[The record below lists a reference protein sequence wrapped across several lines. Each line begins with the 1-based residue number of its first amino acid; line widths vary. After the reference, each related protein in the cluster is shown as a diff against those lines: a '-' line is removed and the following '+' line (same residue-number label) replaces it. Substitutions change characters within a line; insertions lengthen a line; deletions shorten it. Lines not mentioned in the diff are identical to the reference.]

1 VKDSIFTMNM
11 LRCSLI
17 ISMICLLPSLQLSQP
32 LDNKS
37 VSSSH
42 LINVVLSLVRDLAQ
56 EVRGYKNLV
65 SEQGKTVED
74 LMTKHAMEME
84 EVKMDLKKAL
94 DQLDG
99 LKSILNNRKYVA

>member
-1 VKDSIFTMNM
+1 MYSM
-11 LRCSLI
+11 LGGG
-17 ISMICLLPSLQLSQP
+17 QNTLSW
-32 LDNKS
+32 
-37 VSSSH
+37 V
-42 LINVVLSLVRDLAQ
+42 VRDLVQ
-56 EVRGYKNLV
+56 EVRGYKDLV

>member
-1 VKDSIFTMNM
+1 
-11 LRCSLI
+11 
-17 ISMICLLPSLQLSQP
+17 
-32 LDNKS
+32 
-37 VSSSH
+37 
-42 LINVVLSLVRDLAQ
+42 LAQ